1 MQKRWESLLRQGRRI
16 FVVGDLMLNQILRR
30 TRFQIK
36 GLVATMV
43 RRVEGISSPLQAKL
57 EAACGVLL
65 AREIGAAEVEL
76 EGDTA
81 MVLSAINMLVNDDTS
96 SMGHIINDTRHF
108 LRLIPKQEFYIPE
121 ERPVAHRLARL
132 GLSSEQ

>member
-1 MQKRWESLLRQGRRI
+1 
-16 FVVGDLMLNQILRR
+16 MLNQILRR

-36 GLVATMV
+36 GLVVTMV

-81 MVLSAINMLVNDDTS
+81 MVLSAINMLVDDCEHGKFLKRKRQETTCTNKYYVFDDFGLQS
-96 SMGHIINDTRHF
+96 LSILII
-108 LRLIPKQEFYIPE
+108 
-121 ERPVAHRLARL
+121 
-132 GLSSEQ
+132 